1 MGKLGF
7 REWFQDLKTQSK
19 LMVGFGVVSVIILT
33 MTVIG
38 IVTLRQLSSQ
48 SQTVYI
54 DYTIPLSDF
63 SSMGTA
69 LTQHHELL
77 LDISKTNRKEDFEK
91 EVGRLV
97 PLKQAI
103 LKHIEDYEATATRV
117 SRSGRDETKD
127 LALLKPVLTAYFQE
141 ADAALSA
148 FIESFDK
155 SQMTAEQSKEMRAL
169 GVLALTTNLTPT
181 FETA

>member
-77 LDISKTNRKEDFEK
+77 LTFPKPTAKRISKKRS
-91 EVGRLV
+91 VG
-97 PLKQAI
+97 
-103 LKHIEDYEATATRV
+103 
-117 SRSGRDETKD
+117 S
-127 LALLKPVLTAYFQE
+127 F
-141 ADAALSA
+141 LSN
-148 FIESFDK
+148 K
-155 SQMTAEQSKEMRAL
+155 
-169 GVLALTTNLTPT
+169 
-181 FETA
+181 